1 MAEPV
6 VLREFSS
13 RNEAEFLREV
23 LEASGI
29 AAFIASDDCG
39 AEGPSLQLSQG
50 ARLLVA
56 AEDAED
62 AEAVIAASEEEGDR
76 PPAPAADG
84 EE

>member
-6 VLREFSS
+6 VIREFSS

-29 AAFIASDDCG
+29 QAFISSDDCG

-56 AEDAED
+56 AEDAAD
-62 AEAVIAASEEEGDR
+62 AEAVIAASQEEAAE
-76 PPAPAADG
+76 PPEPAAAD